1 MTFNKVETQAQAAA
15 FNFLKNQSTVLHTT
29 ESNDVNINGVNV
41 ITTTPTKGDVL
52 CITRKMSNGSLLGP
66 DKQDIVWVKGMT
78 INFEEFPD
86 DIYEPVGIVY
96 KVRGRVAYVRY
107 RTVVNRIFSEC
118 ERFDITGDA
127 MTDAN
132 SHAVDIVAKD
142 GDTEILRITNESFSC
157 ARVSRF
163 TEWLAYH
170 LSIVPGNT
178 RVSAEFVGPNDA
190 DGTDYIEDEDG
201 QYPGRCVVSIK
212 FPSDGATRLQSFHI
226 YRTGTT
232 SQLLGT
238 LSSTAHDI
246 PNGTNVRNNGAITSW
261 GGCNFNKF
269 LDYYSVN
276 GETPTSD
283 IITIIN
289 TSKPVKRTD
298 FENNPFCAWLR
309 QNYATYEDYIHA
321 NMLTWPIGPRSD
333 SAIGLYADKG
343 AEHTN
348 LLAKATYKDPAIG
361 HASIPLYNAAH
372 YCATVGANHTLL
384 VPGKWWLPSAGD
396 MMDLMEDVTYGTNA
410 WPENPDIVNQVLMKL
425 NENTNDETKGFR
437 FSMLS
442 ASKDQW
448 TSTRS
453 IDINGHNGVYLY
465 NGATGDIAAGLTYWN
480 IAASPITQIK
490 F

>member
-1 MTFNKVETQAQAAA
+1 MTFNKVETQTQAAN

-41 ITTTPTKGDVL
+41 ITATPTKGDVL
-52 CITRKMSNGSLLGP
+52 CITRKMLRGSLLGP

-78 INFEEFPD
+78 INFEEFPN

-107 RTVVNRIFSEC
+107 RTEVNRRYSYC
-118 ERFDITGDA
+118 DRFDITGSA
-127 MTDAN
+127 MTDGN
-132 SHAVDIVAKD
+132 PHTVDIVAKD
-142 GDTEILRITNESFSC
+142 GDTEILRITTKRF
-157 ARVSRF
+157 VSTSVSAF
-163 TEWLAYH
+163 TEFLASE
-170 LSIVPGNT
+170 LAKAPGNT
-178 RVSAEFVGPNDA
+178 RVSAEYVGPNDA
-190 DGTDYIEDEDG
+190 DGTDYLSSD
-201 QYPGRCVVSIK
+201 GRCVVSIK
-212 FPSDGATRLQSFHI
+212 FPDNRLQSFYI
-226 YRTGTT
+226 YAPYTTEEVLTATRSIARDIQGTT
-232 SQLLGT
+232 
-238 LSSTAHDI
+238 I
-246 PNGTNVRNNGAITSW
+246 NNVRNNGGVMSW

-276 GETPTSD
+276 GD
-283 IITIIN
+283 IPNRYIGTIIDGN
-289 TSKPVKRTD
+289 LPVNRNA
-298 FENNPFCAWLR
+298 FETFEQCKFLR
-309 QNYATYEDYIHA
+309 DYYVTYENYIRD

-348 LLAKATYKDPAIG
+348 LLAKATYKDPANG
-361 HASIPLYNAAH
+361 LVNTPLYGAAH

-448 TSTRS
+448 TSTGCPK
-453 IDINGHNGVYLY
+453 INNIVAYLY
-465 NGATGDIAAGLTYWN
+465 NASDGTINVGQPYWD
-480 IAASPITQIK
+480 IAASPITQIE